1 MTAIQELINDA
12 RAEFAQAA
20 QKMRQARRLIEAA
33 AAGTFGDAAALLAEV
48 DAHTQAGEALI
59 ERAAKAL
66 DVPRRWE

>member
-1 MTAIQELINDA
+1 MTPIQELINDA

-20 QKMRQARRLIEAA
+20 QKMRHSRKLIEAGDILG
-33 AAGTFGDAAALLAEV
+33 AGAALVEV
-48 DAHTQAGEALI
+48 DRHTEAGEALI